1 MADLIAF
8 PATFALIVLNM
19 IASLVAFRSAAFNQQ
34 NILWIGPMQARGE
47 WHRLISSGFLHV
59 NGPHLF
65 LNMFGLFMFGP
76 IIEGTLGGV
85 NFLIVY
91 LASLIAGNVWA
102 YFWNRNQPDYRAA
115 GASGAL
121 SGIILAFCMIAP
133 FQMLYLLFL
142 IPMWGIVF
150 GVLYIIVSYI
160 FSQRANRVIGHEAH
174 LGGAVAGA
182 VTAVLVDAR
191 VWPNFVNQLAER
203 LG

>member
-1 MADLIAF
+1 MAEFIAF
-8 PATFALIVLNM
+8 PATFALIVLNV
-19 IASLVAFRSAAFNQQ
+19 IASLVAFRNVAFNQQ
-34 NILWIGPMQARGE
+34 NILWIGPMQQRGE

-65 LNMFGLFMFGP
+65 LNMFGLYMFGP
-76 IIEGTLGGV
+76 IIEHTLGGT

-150 GVLYIIVSYI
+150 GVLYIVVSYI

-182 VTAVLVDAR
+182 VTTVLVDAR

>member
-1 MADLIAF
+1 MAEFIAF
-8 PATFALIVLNM
+8 PATFALIVLNV
-19 IASLVAFRSAAFNQQ
+19 IASLVAFRNVAFNHQ
-34 NILWIGPMQARGE
+34 NILWIGPMQQRGE

-65 LNMFGLFMFGP
+65 LNMFGLYMFGP
-76 IIEGTLGGV
+76 IIEHTLGGT

-150 GVLYIIVSYI
+150 GVLYIVVSYI

-182 VTAVLVDAR
+182 VTTVLVDAR